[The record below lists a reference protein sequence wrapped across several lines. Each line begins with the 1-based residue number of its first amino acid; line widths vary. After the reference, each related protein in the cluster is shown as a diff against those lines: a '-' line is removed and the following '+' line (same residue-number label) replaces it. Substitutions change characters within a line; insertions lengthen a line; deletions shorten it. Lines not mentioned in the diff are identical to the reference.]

1 MAATGMN
8 GSCGSSRPA
17 GVTRVVPNGKIYRQ
31 LFEDEAR
38 CARSLGA
45 ARSGRLSLHE
55 EPGSA
60 AGVERW
66 PCNGKVGTAGATL
79 LRGREATASQA
90 SWRSKDVTA
99 AEEVRALP
107 DLVEVPEE
115 RRRNILELVLER
127 RRGHHDAALTSMH
140 RELSCVAREI
150 EPFVLEPGKLLLSKL
165 MESDRK
171 TWVLLVKIELDA
183 TLEGFS
189 IEIESKSFWQD
200 LEQMWTTIQQESM
213 TRREWIWEWDET
225 LKEVER
231 SRTDKITDVLRKY
244 AAKLEDISFFLSA
257 DVHKLINDEAM
268 MINKVLLANQRA
280 IANVF
285 FNLMKS
291 EMRRELLLQLKWQ
304 DKVHVWR
311 LIQKNCIIRSF
322 REFMAKEEIQDPQ
335 TVKMEKENMMNGQI
349 LLNEQRLELLQRLI
363 GLLPA
368 MNTQAE
374 LDEWYNALV
383 DLNRSID
390 AHNMQCTVKIRAQY
404 ESVQQRC
411 LEEVQ
416 LCKNK
421 LLNLRV
427 CTQKE
432 AEVEA
437 SFLLLL
443 TEKLRCRFEE
453 ELEHMVRGF
462 EEVAKR
468 NEQNCRDLYGY
479 CQEANAL
486 WDIHRL
492 KLSQQ
497 DDELQKKLNEC
508 RWKQGKSLQM
518 METKL
523 DILLYKVRTASS
535 EKKLKSSLE
544 SALSSLDGIRAG
556 HEASNKVLVE
566 NVMNYPE
573 AILQELISY
582 SESLSQ
588 YFNVKEIFKQNLE
601 GKTDF
606 TSPGQGEVLDAE
618 NQGEQ
623 QTESNVQEDEEK
635 QKAESC
641 QQQEEGTNIPENEE
655 TFAQESEEGEEQED
669 KSSFKGSDEPG
680 DTERRMSFS
689 QDTCTS
695 SKVEMSELPAEI
707 FTTSSGNTYTVIR
720 AEEAEEPDVPET
732 LLTSYDGKGS
742 LPTYLEHALI
752 KETVFVELKK
762 RVRLC
767 FFEHLEKWF
776 AESLSNSWAAVSTKE
791 EELSSELQQ
800 RLLSCEMRRENIETN
815 IYHVRAAELLLHE
828 KHLECHCNEVE
839 EALKKERAEFLQFCD
854 QQNDSIQ
861 NLDSQLRDMESAFLR
876 APMTESTCPDLLH
889 YLDVIR
895 VSLGSYRNYLKE
907 SLGKLRDSNVDFL
920 RGCRLFVE
928 GGNFSSEEVQPFT
941 KRLQTESKIID
952 SFEKSIMA
960 DMGKM
965 ESRCLAQATE
975 VINQAETRL
984 RCLFMNRDFMEKI
997 QRLLTSLRIQIKSEV
1012 ANSNSQAAALKSCL
1026 EKLRAFAHPTAD
1038 KEALTPEE
1046 LLDFIKVVL
1055 KELKARSQYLDC
1067 LLVNATR
1074 PDDDE
1079 HFAPPAAE
1087 ATLQGSI
1094 AAAIRGEHKLEMM
1107 GLDPDRFPLLSPSR
1121 IGKSAIED
1129 LSVSFIKNLLDVQ
1142 SPRRKSSDSGESL
1155 RPAALTT
1162 QRKDSHL
1169 SVSGKGH
1176 RKSVYEQAGQK
1187 SKKPADKKKASRV
1200 SLRKQS
1206 RSSLSD
1212 ERFQIF
1218 GEMPPEAN
1226 TFKGII
1232 MNILWTGNNNLL
1244 SLAEEF
1250 YQKENN
1256 QSTMPEGL
1264 PKTFECCAEILGQNL
1279 LSYRSQTDE
1288 YYNSCL
1294 KEFWD
1299 QLKSFEEE
1307 LPYISQLAAD
1317 GLLKEH
1323 EQKLSYATS
1332 NIQHSFD
1339 QQLEDWRDVKA
1350 AHENELCPSL
1360 GHPDNLQ
1367 QLEAL
1372 CQRKSKEQ
1380 KDHVDAIHLHTQ
1392 RLQDCAAE
1400 CTQNFVSALAAFTE
1414 KLLLELDESITIGDI
1429 QAPKTETP
1437 KEKKFKLIHQ
1447 KQAGPSLETHGAAQL
1462 VERGSR
1468 TWPGIPMTTL
1478 MDDSD
1483 RVMVRETA
1491 SVTTAKTTLG
1501 HIAAVEARDA
1511 VYKKYIRELE
1521 QQLTQIKE
1529 EITSQLVRVQ
1539 HWENWW
1545 KKSIQKIKQLYT

>member
-1 MAATGMN
+1 MAAAGIN
-8 GSCGSSRPA
+8 GSCGGVRPA
-17 GVTRVVPNGKIYRQ
+17 GVARVVPNGEIYRP

-45 ARSGRLSLHE
+45 ARSERLGLHE
-55 EPGSA
+55 EPGSTA
-60 AGVERW
+60 AVGLW
-66 PCNGKVGTAGATL
+66 LCNGKTGSAGAKPL
-79 LRGREATASQA
+79 QGREATASQA

-115 RRRNILELVLER
+115 RRHNLLELVSER
-127 RRGHHDAALTSMH
+127 RQGRHDAALTSMH
-140 RELSCVAREI
+140 HELACVAREI
-150 EPFVLEPGKLLLSKL
+150 KPFVLEPGKLLLSKL

-171 TWVLLVKIELDA
+171 TWVLLAKMELDA

-189 IEIESKSFWQD
+189 IED
-200 LEQMWTTIQQESM
+200 LEQLWTTIQQDSL
-213 TRREWIWEWDET
+213 TRKEWIQEWDET
-225 LKEVER
+225 LKEVEW
-231 SRTDKITDVLRKY
+231 SRADKITDVLRRY
-244 AAKLEDISFFLSA
+244 AAKLEEISFFLSA
-257 DVHKLINDEAM
+257 DVHRLINDEAM
-268 MINKVLLANQRA
+268 MINRALLTNQRA
-280 IANVF
+280 IVEVF

-291 EMRRELLLQLKWQ
+291 EMKRELLLQLNWQ
-304 DKVHVWR
+304 DRVKVWR
-311 LIQKNCIIRSF
+311 LIQKNCIVRSF

-335 TVKMEKENMMNGQI
+335 TVKMEMENMMNGQI
-349 LLNEQRLELLQRLI
+349 LLNEQRLELLQRLT
-363 GLLPA
+363 GLLPPTS
-368 MNTQAE
+368 TQAE
-374 LDEWYNALV
+374 LDEWYNSLV

-390 AHNMQCTVKIRAQY
+390 AHNVQCTMKIRAQY

-411 LEEVQ
+411 LAGVQ
-416 LCKNK
+416 LCKNN
-421 LLNLRV
+421 LLNRRV
-427 CTQKE
+427 CTQKD
-432 AEVEA
+432 AEEVVD
-437 SFLLLL
+437 SDLLPL

-453 ELEHMVRGF
+453 ELELMVRGF
-462 EEVAKR
+462 EELVKH
-468 NEQNCRDLYGY
+468 NDQNCRDLYSY
-479 CQEANAL
+479 CQEASVL
-486 WDIHRL
+486 WDNHRL
-492 KLSQQ
+492 RLSQQ
-497 DDELQKKLNEC
+497 EDELQKNLNEC
-508 RWKQGKSLQM
+508 RRKQGKSLQV

-523 DILLYKVRTASS
+523 DTLLNKVRTASS

-544 SALSSLDGIRAG
+544 NALSYLDGIRAG

-566 NVMNYPE
+566 KVMSYPE

-601 GKTDF
+601 GKSDF
-606 TSPGQGEVLDAE
+606 ASPGQGEVLDAE

-623 QTESNVQEDEEK
+623 QTESTVQEDEEK

-655 TFAQESEEGEEQED
+655 AFAQESEEGEEQED
-669 KSSFKGSDEPG
+669 KSIFQGSDEPG
-680 DTERRMSFS
+680 DTERRTSFS
-689 QDTCTS
+689 QDTFDS
-695 SKVEMSELPAEI
+695 SRVGMSELPVET
-707 FTTSSGNTYTVIR
+707 FTTSSGNTYTVVG
-720 AEEAEEPDVPET
+720 AEEAGEPVVPET

-776 AESLSNSWAAVSTKE
+776 AESLSSSWATAGAKE
-791 EELSSELQQ
+791 EELSSELEQH
-800 RLLSCEMRRENIETN
+800 LLSCEMRREDIETN

-828 KHLECHCNEVE
+828 KHLECHCNELG
-839 EALKKERAEFLQFCD
+839 EALKKARAEFLRFCD

-861 NLDSQLRDMESAFLR
+861 NLDSRIRDVESAFLR
-876 APMTESTCPDLLH
+876 SPMAESSSMCPELLH

-907 SLGKLRDSNVDFL
+907 SVGKLRDSNVNFL

-928 GGNFSSEEVQPFT
+928 GGNFSSEEVQAFS
-941 KRLQTESKIID
+941 KRLQKESKSID
-952 SFEKSIMA
+952 SFEKSIVS
-960 DMGKM
+960 DMEKM

-984 RCLFMNRDFMEKI
+984 RCLFTNRDFMEKI
-997 QRLLTSLRIQIKSEV
+997 QRLLTSLRVQIRTEV
-1012 ANSNSQAAALKSCL
+1012 ANSNLQAEALKSCL

-1038 KEALTPEE
+1038 KEALTSEE
-1046 LLDFIKVVL
+1046 LFDFIKVVL

-1074 PDDDE
+1074 ADDKE
-1079 HFAPPAAE
+1079 HFAPPAA
-1087 ATLQGSI
+1087 AVTLQGPI
-1094 AAAIRGEHKLEMM
+1094 AAAIRAEHKLVMM
-1107 GLDPDRFPLLSPSR
+1107 GLDPDRFPLLNPSR
-1121 IGKSAIED
+1121 MGKSAIED
-1129 LSVSFIKNLLDVQ
+1129 LSVSFIKNLLEVQ
-1142 SPRRKSSDSGESL
+1142 SPRRKSSGRNQDSSDSP
-1155 RPAALTT
+1155 RRATLTT
-1162 QRKDSHL
+1162 QRKNSHL

-1176 RKSVYEQAGQK
+1176 RSSVYEQAAQN
-1187 SKKPADKKKASRV
+1187 SKKPATKKKASTG
-1200 SLRKQS
+1200 SLRKHS
-1206 RSSLSD
+1206 GSILSD
-1212 ERFQIF
+1212 KRFQIF
-1218 GEMPPEAN
+1218 GEMPPELN
-1226 TFKGII
+1226 TFKGIVT
-1232 MNILWTGNNNLL
+1232 NILWTGNNNLL

-1250 YQKENN
+1250 YLTEQH
-1256 QSTMPEGL
+1256 QITMPEDL
-1264 PKTFECCAEILGQNL
+1264 PETFERCAEVFRRNL
-1279 LSYRSQTDE
+1279 LSYQSQTDE

-1307 LPYISQLAAD
+1307 LPYVSQLAAD

-1323 EQKLSYATS
+1323 KQKLICATS
-1332 NIQHSFD
+1332 NIQHSFN

-1360 GHPDNLQ
+1360 GHPDNLL

-1372 CQRKSKEQ
+1372 CQRESKEQ
-1380 KDHVDAIHLHTQ
+1380 KDHVDAIHLHIQ

-1414 KLLLELDESITIGDI
+1414 KLLLELDESITIDDI

-1437 KEKKFKLIHQ
+1437 KKKKFMLIHH
-1447 KQAGPSLETHGAAQL
+1447 KQADLSLETRGAAQL

-1483 RVMVRETA
+1483 RVTVRETA

-1511 VYKKYIRELE
+1511 VYKKYICKLE
-1521 QQLTQIKE
+1521 QQLAQIKE
-1529 EITSQLVRVQ
+1529 ESTSELVRVQ
-1539 HWENWW
+1539 RWEDWW
-1545 KKSIQKIKQLYT
+1545 KQSIQKIKQLYT